1 MTAGITT
8 DMDFPE
14 GFADT
19 AGLFLGYISIERG
32 LAAATVKAYES
43 DLRRYTVWLGE
54 EGILSPQKISEK
66 NVEQFVAQLSQEGE
80 SQRSIARR
88 LASIHEYH
96 RYLVSRGEVPA
107 DVSQGIRPPKAVS
120 SLPDVLTVDEVAH
133 MLEKIGND
141 RDTDPVVLRDRALLE
156 FLYATGARVS
166 EAVGADITDLDLESR
181 YVRLTGKGSKQRIV
195 PVGSFACRA
204 LQRYLNGPR
213 AQLQAK
219 AKKKQEM
226 RALFLNKRGAR
237 LSRQSVWE
245 IVQSAAQRAHIT
257 KEVHPHTLR
266 HSCAT
271 HLIQGGADVRTVQE
285 LLGHA
290 SVTTTQLY
298 THISPQTLIESYI
311 NAHPRAR

>member
-19 AGLFLGYISIERG
+19 ARLFLGYISIERG

-54 EGILSPQKISEK
+54 KGILSPQKISEK

-96 RYLVSRGEVPA
+96 RYLVSRGKVPA
-107 DVSQGIRPPKAVS
+107 DVSQGIRPPKAAS
-120 SLPDVLTVDEVAH
+120 SLPDVLTVDEVAR
-133 MLEKIGND
+133 MLEKTGND

-213 AQLQAK
+213 TQLQAK

-298 THISPQTLIESYI
+298 THISPQALIESYI
-311 NAHPRAR
+311 SAHPRAR

>member
-1 MTAGITT
+1 G
-8 DMDFPE
+8 
-14 GFADT
+14 
-19 AGLFLGYISIERG
+19 
-32 LAAATVKAYES
+32 K
-43 DLRRYTVWLGE
+43 
-54 EGILSPQKISEK
+54 
-66 NVEQFVAQLSQEGE
+66 
-80 SQRSIARR
+80 
-88 LASIHEYH
+88 
-96 RYLVSRGEVPA
+96 VPA
-107 DVSQGIRPPKAVS
+107 DVSQGIKPPKAAS
-120 SLPDVLTVDEVAH
+120 SLPDVLTVDEVAR
-133 MLEKIGND
+133 MLEKTAND

-181 YVRLTGKGSKQRIV
+181 YARLTGKGSKQRIV

-245 IVQSAAQRAHIT
+245 IVQSAARRAHIT

-298 THISPQTLIESYI
+298 THISPQALIESYI
-311 NAHPRAR
+311 SAHPRAR

>member
-54 EGILSPQKISEK
+54 KGILSPQKISEK

-80 SQRSIARR
+80 SQRSITRR

-107 DVSQGIRPPKAVS
+107 DASQGIRPPKAAS
-120 SLPDVLTVDEVAH
+120 SLPDVLTVDEVAR
-133 MLEKIGND
+133 MLDKTGND

-166 EAVGADITDLDLESR
+166 EAVGTDITDLDLESR

-298 THISPQTLIESYI
+298 THISPQALIESYI
-311 NAHPRAR
+311 SAHPRAR